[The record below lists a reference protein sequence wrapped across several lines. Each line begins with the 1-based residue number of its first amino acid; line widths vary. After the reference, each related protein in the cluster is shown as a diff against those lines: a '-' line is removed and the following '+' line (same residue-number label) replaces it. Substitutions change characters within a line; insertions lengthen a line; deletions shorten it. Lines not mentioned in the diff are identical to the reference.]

1 MKRRFLFLVS
11 IGLLCVFVIIGA
23 RHLQARRAMG
33 RIVPV
38 SQGLISANTG
48 FAFKLFKNL
57 ALQNSQQNIVVSPAS
72 VSMTL
77 AMAYNGARGKT
88 QKEMAE
94 TLGFNSMSLADV
106 NKSYSDLMENLN
118 NPGTGVVLETANGL
132 WAAKQYPLASN
143 FLSACKEYYDAEV
156 DNVYFAD
163 PSAKSRINKWINRKT
178 HNRIPEIAEGL
189 DKSTVL
195 CLINAIYFKGVWT
208 WQFDKAR
215 TEEDIFILAGHKL
228 ERVPTMHQE
237 GKFRYYEG
245 DGFNAVALPYGSKRM
260 SMYIFV
266 PLTENGLPE
275 LLKSLNADNWSKW
288 MSGFH
293 ETKVK
298 VILPRWK
305 LECEMDLK
313 KPCSDLGMENVFH
326 SGSCDFSGMCKSGAK
341 DVFISVL
348 KQKAFIEV
356 NEEGT
361 EAAAA
366 TIVVMARSG
375 CPEIRANRPFFYA
388 IQDDQTN
395 TILFMGTVV
404 NPMQGE
410 SSL

>member
-1 MKRRFLFLVS
+1 MKKYYLFLMLA
-11 IGLLCVFVIIGA
+11 GFMLMVIIGGM
-23 RHLQARRAMG
+23 HYLEARRAMG
-33 RIVPV
+33 RILPV
-38 SQGLISANTG
+38 SQELTSANTG
-48 FAFKLFKNL
+48 FAFKLLKNL
-57 ALQNSQQNIVVSPAS
+57 ALKNPKQNIVLSPTS
-72 VSMTL
+72 VSMAL
-77 AMAYNGARGKT
+77 DMAYNGARGKT

-118 NPGTGVVLETANGL
+118 NPGTGVELETANGL

-156 DNVYFAD
+156 DNVDFAD
-163 PSAKSRINKWINRKT
+163 PSAKSRINKWVNRKT
-178 HNRIPEIAEGL
+178 HSRIPEIAEGL
-189 DKSTVL
+189 GKSTVI

-208 WQFDKAR
+208 WQFDKAK
-215 TEEDIFILAGHKL
+215 TQNEPFVLDSGKIEY
-228 ERVPTMHQE
+228 VPMMQQK
-237 GKFRYYEG
+237 GNFRYYEG
-245 DGFNAVALPYGSKRM
+245 DIFEAVALPYGSRRM

-266 PLTENGLPE
+266 PLAENGLPDF
-275 LLKSLNADNWSKW
+275 LKSLNTGNWNKW
-288 MSGFH
+288 MSGFR
-293 ETKVK
+293 ETKVD
-298 VILPRWK
+298 VCIPHWK
-305 LECEMDLK
+305 LNCEMDLK

-326 SGSCDFSGMCKSGAK
+326 SGMCDFSGMCKSGAK
-341 DVFISVL
+341 DIFISVL

-375 CPEIRANRPFFYA
+375 CPEVRANRPFFYA

-404 NPMQGE
+404 NPMQNE
-410 SSL
+410 SYL